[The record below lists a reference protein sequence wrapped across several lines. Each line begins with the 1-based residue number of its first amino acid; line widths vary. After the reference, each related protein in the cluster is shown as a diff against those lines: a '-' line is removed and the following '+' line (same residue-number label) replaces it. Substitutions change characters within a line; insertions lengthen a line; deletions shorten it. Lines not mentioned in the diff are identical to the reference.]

1 MALSPIDIFFIV
13 IILFFGIFA
22 FFKGFIREI
31 FGKIAWILG
40 VIAGFLFCGK
50 LKPYILP
57 YVKFDLLATL
67 ASFILIFIVVFLV
80 VHIIKT
86 IIGRFFEDDIMRGL
100 DKALG
105 FFFGLIEGVAV
116 VMLILFVLTIQ
127 PFFPLEDLLSESFFF
142 VIFQPILSSASTV
155 KIGTPA

>member
-1 MALSPIDIFFIV
+1 MILSPVDIFFIV
-13 IILFFGIFA
+13 VILFFGILA
-22 FFKGFIREI
+22 FFKGFIKEI

-50 LKPYILP
+50 LRPYLLP
-57 YVKFDLLATL
+57 YLKFDILSTI

-80 VHIIKT
+80 VHIIKS

-127 PFFPLEDLLSESFFF
+127 PFLPLEDFLSESFFYT
-142 VIFQPILSSASTV
+142 IFFPILNTASSV